1 MFTKEFTIALPN
13 EPLKN
18 DFSDNTT
25 ITGTYKG
32 PRYIKIEYNN
42 ETKVVGNWIDEG
54 DTEAEFNGNPVAEGF
69 SSTTLDA
76 VVDTKWVAFITGF
89 YSTGDVADYEEDL
102 GTTDDNGDAEKWTFY
117 WFDETGV
124 LGQIY
129 EQGTMKFESGAITEP
144 TVRVHSVSEA
154 DFTES
159 VNGHIANATTEA
171 ARDVYS
177 DEEKTAINAYKSTL
191 EGLSTKYSGKDH
203 WKIPFPQQPDYK

>member
-1 MFTKEFTIALPN
+1 MFTKEFSIAMPN

-42 ETKVVGNWIDEG
+42 ESKVVGNWIDEG
-54 DTEAEFNGNPVAEGF
+54 DTEAEFAGNPVAEGYT
-69 SSTTLDA
+69 STTLDA
-76 VVDTKWVAFITGF
+76 DVDTKWVAYITGF

-129 EQGTMKFESGAITEP
+129 EQGTMKFEPALVFRFCYFFLYISRFEI
-144 TVRVHSVSEA
+144 
-154 DFTES
+154 
-159 VNGHIANATTEA
+159 
-171 ARDVYS
+171 
-177 DEEKTAINAYKSTL
+177 
-191 EGLSTKYSGKDH
+191 
-203 WKIPFPQQPDYK
+203 